1 MNVTTIML
9 IAGLVLILTGCFE
22 LIRTRHMLKIIIGL
36 ELAIKAISM
45 FITLGGW
52 LSGNMALAEAFVV
65 STIVLEVVVATVLSG
80 IAISIALTQ
89 VACRASP
96 RNTRRQ
102 IHCRC

>member
-1 MNVTTIML
+1 ML

-52 LSGNMALAEAFVV
+52 LNGNMPVAESFVV
-65 STIVLEVVVATVLSG
+65 SVIVIEVVVATVLSG
-80 IAISIALTQ
+80 IAISNYHKHATMDIRSL
-89 VACRASP
+89 
-96 RNTRRQ
+96 RNLKG
-102 IHCRC
+102 

>member
-1 MNVTTIML
+1 MNVTTTML

-80 IAISIALTQ
+80 IAISIYHKYGSMDIRAL
-89 VACRASP
+89 
-96 RNTRRQ
+96 NNLKG
-102 IHCRC
+102 